1 MGSVPYFRKWWH
13 QSWDHAVAGGGGGA
27 GAGGPQDVPTIN
39 SGRWGE
45 PARVRHQPGLAWL
58 EFTMYCIVY
67 TLDKLLLHF
76 WSSIL
81 PNTAL
86 KQNKQTR
93 VKSSS
98 MALYET
104 EEKEINQI

>member
-1 MGSVPYFRKWWH
+1 MFHILESGGTRAGIMPWLVLVVVLALAAHRMFPRLTPAGEVSQPGS
-13 QSWDHAVAGGGGGA
+13 
-27 GAGGPQDVPTIN
+27 
-39 SGRWGE
+39 
-45 PARVRHQPGLAWL
+45 RHQPGPAWL

-67 TLDKLLLHF
+67 TLDRLLLHF

-81 PNTAL
+81 L

-98 MALYET
+98 MPLYET
-104 EEKEINQI
+104 EE

>member
-1 MGSVPYFRKWWH
+1 MPWLVVVVVVVVVLAAHRMFPRLTP
-13 QSWDHAVAGGGGGA
+13 AGEVSQPGC
-27 GAGGPQDVPTIN
+27 
-39 SGRWGE
+39 
-45 PARVRHQPGLAWL
+45 RHQPGPAWL

-81 PNTAL
+81 L

-98 MALYET
+98 MPLYET

>member
-1 MGSVPYFRKWWH
+1 MPWLVVVVVLAAHRMFPRLTP
-13 QSWDHAVAGGGGGA
+13 AGE
-27 GAGGPQDVPTIN
+27 V
-39 SGRWGE
+39 S
-45 PARVRHQPGLAWL
+45 QPGPAWL

-81 PNTAL
+81 L

-98 MALYET
+98 MPLYET

>member
-1 MGSVPYFRKWWH
+1 MPWLVVVVVLVLAAHRMFPRLTP
-13 QSWDHAVAGGGGGA
+13 AGEVSQPGC
-27 GAGGPQDVPTIN
+27 
-39 SGRWGE
+39 
-45 PARVRHQPGLAWL
+45 RHQPGPAWL